1 MPSAA
6 SARSDSLGARLLPD
20 RQLLLRGDDG
30 YRPLTITTR
39 TQVLVFL
46 ALYLSAA
53 AATFA
58 ITGFLSGRAQLAEAT
73 QRLAEL
79 QQAADFGQRSR
90 GSTEERLRQMI
101 ADLERTGADQ
111 RATIDSLGE
120 LREVLQHELTQAR
133 DELGAV
139 TAERDA
145 ARAEAFREEALAQG
159 QSLASSPDEPVP
171 AGTADVGRVVA
182 LEAELAAT
190 RDERDHLRRDTAG
203 LQWRVQMLEN
213 RLSDMRESA
222 SAEAGRLREWIVKQV
237 SSLEDVLSTSG
248 VDVDRLIER
257 VDTKLSSGQGGP
269 LEPVP
274 LDQPRTGRFVLQG
287 LPSEELTRLR
297 AIHALLQSMPLVA
310 PLSLYKKN
318 SGFGVRTDPITGRR
332 ALHPGLDLG
341 GPYGAQVLATAPG
354 RVVHAGPEGAYGNM
368 VEIDHG
374 MGIHTRYGH
383 LRKVLVRPGDR
394 VTLHQPVG
402 IMGSTGRSTG
412 EHVHYEVRV
421 DGVAHDPAQFLEAG
435 RELKDAFKE

>member
-6 SARSDSLGARLLPD
+6 LERSDSLAARLLPD

-79 QQAADFGQRSR
+79 RQAADSGQRSR
-90 GSTEERLRQMI
+90 GSSEERLRQMI

-111 RATIDSLGE
+111 RTTIDSLGE
-120 LREVLQHELTQAR
+120 LKAVLEHELAQAR
-133 DELGAV
+133 EELGAV

-145 ARAEAFREEALAQG
+145 ARAEAFRKAALAQD
-159 QSLASSPDEPVP
+159 QPPASSPGETP
-171 AGTADVGRVVA
+171 ATDAGRVAA

-190 RDERDHLRRDTAG
+190 QDERDHLRRDAAG

-213 RLSDMRESA
+213 RLADMRESA
-222 SAEAGRLREWIVKQV
+222 SAEAGRLREWIAKQV

-318 SGFGVRTDPITGRR
+318 SGFGVRTDPITGRA
-332 ALHPGLDLG
+332 ALHPGLDFG

-354 RVVHAGPEGAYGNM
+354 RAVHAGPEGAYGNM

-412 EHVHYEVRV
+412 EHVHYEVRI

>member
-6 SARSDSLGARLLPD
+6 LERSDSLAARLLPD

-39 TQVLVFL
+39 TQVLAFL

-53 AATFA
+53 VATFA
-58 ITGFLSGRAQLAEAT
+58 ITGYLSGRAQLAEAT

-79 QQAADFGQRSR
+79 QQAADSGQRSR
-90 GSTEERLRQMI
+90 GSSEERLRQMI

-120 LREVLQHELTQAR
+120 LKDVLQHELAQAR

-159 QSLASSPDEPVP
+159 QSPAPSPDKPVP

-182 LEAELAAT
+182 LEAELGAT

-248 VDVDRLIER
+248 VDVDRLVESD
-257 VDTKLSSGQGGP
+257 DTQLATRRRGTPG
-269 LEPVP
+269 PVP
-274 LDQPRTGRFVLQG
+274 L
-287 LPSEELTRLR
+287 
-297 AIHALLQSMPLVA
+297 H
-310 PLSLYKKN
+310 
-318 SGFGVRTDPITGRR
+318 
-332 ALHPGLDLG
+332 
-341 GPYGAQVLATAPG
+341 
-354 RVVHAGPEGAYGNM
+354 
-368 VEIDHG
+368 
-374 MGIHTRYGH
+374 
-383 LRKVLVRPGDR
+383 
-394 VTLHQPVG
+394 
-402 IMGSTGRSTG
+402 
-412 EHVHYEVRV
+412 
-421 DGVAHDPAQFLEAG
+421 
-435 RELKDAFKE
+435 